1 MTAVAL
7 EAEPVP
13 LVRDAAGR
21 LMVAG
26 TRVPL
31 DTLVAA
37 FKQGESPEAIHEN
50 YDTVA
55 LADIYSILGYYLGHR
70 PAVEAYLAEQERLGE
85 ELQARIE
92 AAVRPDDLRAKLMAR
107 SERVTVR
114 LVADENLR
122 RAIVVGCSVR

>member
-1 MTAVAL
+1 MVPATF
-7 EAEPVP
+7 EPDPVP

-21 LMVAG
+21 LMVVG

-31 DTLVAA
+31 DSLVAA

-55 LADIYSILGYYLGHR
+55 LADIYAVFAYYLNHR
-70 PAVEAYLAEQERLGE
+70 ADVEEYLAEQERLGA

-92 AAVRPDDLRAKLMAR
+92 SAYPPDGLRAKVLAR
-107 SERVTVR
+107 S
-114 LVADENLR
+114 A
-122 RAIVVGCSVR
+122 S